1 MAARSRR
8 ARRPVDVWP
17 GYVDILAAL
26 LILVIFVLLLFSL
39 AQFLLSEILNAQENE
54 LDVMYDRVVE
64 LTDLLGLEQE
74 RSSQLQQQSD
84 DLIIRLTDLKRDRV
98 LLTEQVAE
106 LESDRTRQRE
116 QIGQQLLMIGSL
128 QEDIDA
134 LRKLRTEL
142 EADIG
147 RLAAELQQS
156 SSDLGIERDRSKAL
170 VTELDAQ
177 KERTLLV
184 QRDLEQREIRIQAL
198 SALIAQRDQAIEQ
211 QQELNAASRAEIALL
226 SGKLDDLRRQLDEI
240 RLALATAEEDKVRQ
254 TAEIEDLGQRLN
266 VALAREVNQL
276 RQYRSDFFGRL
287 RRALGTNPSVRI
299 VGDRFVLPSELL
311 FGSGSATLA
320 SPGRGELGKLV
331 AILKDITKRVPADID
346 WILRIDGHTD
356 KVPINTAQFAS
367 NWSLSTAR
375 AVSVVEFLVD
385 QGIPPERLSA
395 AGFGEFHPIDS
406 AETPDAYRRN
416 RRIELKLTSR

>member
-1 MAARSRR
+1 MSARSRR

-39 AQFLLSEILNAQENE
+39 AQFLLSEILRDQENE
-54 LDVMYDRVVE
+54 LDVMYQRVVE

-74 RSSQLQQQSD
+74 RSSQFRQQAD
-84 DLIIRLTDLKRDRV
+84 DLTIRVDGLNRDKAQLTG
-98 LLTEQVAE
+98 QVVQ
-106 LESDRTRQRE
+106 LQSDRTRQRE
-116 QIGQQLLMIGSL
+116 ELGQQLLMIASL

-134 LRKLRTEL
+134 LRKLRAEL
-142 EADIG
+142 EGDIG
-147 RLAAELQQS
+147 RLTVDLQQS
-156 SSDLGIERDRSKAL
+156 SSDLGSERDRSKAL
-170 VTELDAQ
+170 VAELDEQ
-177 KERTLLV
+177 KERTRLV

-198 SALIAQRDQAIEQ
+198 SALISQRDQAMAEQ
-211 QQELNAASRAEIALL
+211 RELNAASRAEIALL

-240 RLALATAEEDKVRQ
+240 RLALTSAEMQKAAQ
-254 TAEIEDLGQRLN
+254 AAEIEELGQRLN

-287 RRALGTNPSVRI
+287 RQALGNNPSVRI

-320 SPGRGELGKLV
+320 KPGRDELAKLV
-331 AILKDITKRVPADID
+331 SILKDITARVPADID

-385 QGIPPERLSA
+385 QGIPPGRLSA
-395 AGFGEFHPIDS
+395 AGFGEFHPLDP
-406 AETPDAYRRN
+406 AETSEAYRRN